1 MPNTVKFRWK
11 KLLKQ
16 MVLGFK
22 LLLTCLLPATMLL
35 AELPTHKLFIP
46 GSNFVT

>member
-1 MPNTVKFRWK
+1 VEEIVKENGPW
-11 KLLKQ
+11 
-16 MVLGFK
+16 FK

-46 GSNFVT
+46 GTHFVT